1 MCAAALTV
9 AGSGFV
15 GESPAAEPPASKSP
29 AAQSPSADRG
39 AEVLNRLRRRDPAAA
54 LKRYSGRWRKAGE
67 ATPAIPELT
76 PHAPARLR
84 SGTPAIPVLRR
95 QADEGDGETSDGLD
109 LEIDLEGLGLDDLE
123 LPDDLKLDL
132 DGGTDD
138 EDEDAV
144 DPEERPTPKAD
155 RAVRQVRDL
164 KSIRNI
170 LPFGDYD
177 PNPDPED
184 DPYRNLCPRPAG
196 APRDGED
203 DDETAALCPEVR
215 PLSTERYSPR
225 PVRPVQYRW
234 AASNVAYNP
243 LYFQDVSLERYGH
256 NYGLLQPVV
265 SVGKFGTQLIGLP
278 YQMALDPPCKCVYPL
293 GYYRPGDCAPKL
305 HYQIPLNARAALVQA
320 AAVSGVALILP

>member
-1 MCAAALTV
+1 MLGLCAAAALAAAPPTV
-9 AGSGFV
+9 ATPA
-15 GESPAAEPPASKSP
+15 PAAEPPA
-29 AAQSPSADRG
+29 ADRG
-39 AEVLNRLRRRDPAAA
+39 AEVLNRLRRRDPAEA

-67 ATPAIPELT
+67 AAPAIPEPT

-84 SGTPAIPVLRR
+84 SGTPATPVAAIPVLRR
-95 QADEGDGETSDGLD
+95 QADEGDGETSGGLD

-123 LPDDLKLDL
+123 LPDDLKLDP
-132 DGGTDD
+132 DAAADD
-138 EDEDAV
+138 ADAEDR

-184 DPYRNLCPRPAG
+184 PTRNLCPRPAG
-196 APRDGED
+196 APRGGED
-203 DDETAALCPEVR
+203 GDETAALCPEVR
-215 PLSTERYSPR
+215 PLSTELYTPR

-234 AASNVAYNP
+234 AASNIAYNP